1 MVFWRSGI
9 SLSFSLGLVREVHGM
24 YGYRLPNGAERT
36 AQACTQSIYN
46 AVVFI
51 PHANSLLR

>member
-1 MVFWRSGI
+1 
-9 SLSFSLGLVREVHGM
+9 M
-24 YGYRLPNGAERT
+24 YGYRLENGADRK

-51 PHANSLLR
+51 PDVNSLLR